1 MALSALAFSAM
12 NVLVKLAGARLPT
25 QEIVFVRALVSL
37 AISLALLR
45 RAGIHGL
52 GTRRGLLLLRGLWG
66 YAALSCVFYAVSHL
80 PLAEATMI
88 QYLHPTLTALLAA
101 LVLGERGDR
110 ALAAS
115 LALGSAGVALVVRPA
130 LLFGGAAAPLEPG
143 AVAAALAGA
152 ALTAVAYV
160 GVRELSRSEHPL
172 VIVVWFP
179 LVAAPAALP
188 ATLAHGLW
196 PTAVEWAL
204 LAGIGVLAQLGQMWL
219 TRGLALETAG
229 RATALSYL
237 QIAFAVGWGWL
248 FFAELPGPWTAA
260 GAALIAAG
268 TWIGARATGQAAA
281 RVPPNEEIAG
291 PSPIERIE
299 GPSRQ

>member
-1 MALSALAFSAM
+1 MALAALAFSAM
-12 NVLVKLAGARLPT
+12 NVLVKQLGTRLPT

-37 AISLALLR
+37 AISLAMLR
-45 RAGIHGL
+45 AAGVRGL

-66 YAALSCVFYAVSHL
+66 YAALSCVFFAVAHM

-101 LVLGERGDR
+101 AVLGERGDR
-110 ALAAS
+110 ALVAS
-115 LALGSAGVALVVRPA
+115 LALGTAGVVLVVRPA
-130 LLFGGAAAPLEPG
+130 LLFGGAAAPLDPV

-160 GVRELSRSEHPL
+160 GVRELSRTEHPL
-172 VIVVWFP
+172 VIVLWFP
-179 LVAAPAALP
+179 MVAAPAALP
-188 ATLAHGLW
+188 GTLAHGVW
-196 PTAVEWAL
+196 PTGVEWAL
-204 LAGIGVLAQLGQMWL
+204 LAGVGVLAQLGQVWL

-237 QIAFAVGWGWL
+237 QIAFAVLWGWL
-248 FFAELPGPWTAA
+248 FFAELPGPWTGA

-268 TWIGARATGQAAA
+268 TWTGARAAA
-281 RVPPNEEIAG
+281 RA
-291 PSPIERIE
+291 RA
-299 GPSRQ
+299 Q